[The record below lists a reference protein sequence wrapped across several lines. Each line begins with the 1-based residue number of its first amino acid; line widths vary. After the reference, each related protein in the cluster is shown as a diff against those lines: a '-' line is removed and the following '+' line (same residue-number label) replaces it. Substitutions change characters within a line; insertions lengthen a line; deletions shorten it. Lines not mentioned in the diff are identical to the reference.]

1 MDAPVAPAPEFHGRS
16 DGAANCVG
24 SLLTEASP
32 PSGPGTEG
40 GTNLHRAAPADIKQ
54 NVRISAVLSGFLM
67 LSTSLSAA
75 STIHEFTLNSIDG
88 QPTPLAQFKGKAVLI
103 VNVASRCGFTP
114 QYAGLE
120 ALYQKYKDKGL
131 VVLGFP
137 ANNFLWQ
144 EPGTNEEI
152 KAFCSTKYRVT
163 FPMFA
168 KVSVKGGNQAPLY
181 QFLTDKKANPST
193 GGAVGWNFTKFLADR
208 NGKVIARFGSKVAPE
223 SPELVKAIEAALR

>member
-1 MDAPVAPAPEFHGRS
+1 M
-16 DGAANCVG
+16 
-24 SLLTEASP
+24 L
-32 PSGPGTEG
+32 
-40 GTNLHRAAPADIKQ
+40 
-54 NVRISAVLSGFLM
+54 

-75 STIHEFTLNSIDG
+75 STIHDFALKSIDG
-88 QPTPLAQFKGKAVLI
+88 QQIPLAQFKGKVVLI

-120 ALYQKYKDKGL
+120 ALYNQYKDKGF

-152 KAFCSTKYRVT
+152 RAFCSTKYHVT

-168 KVSVKGGNQAPLY
+168 KVSVKGADKTPLY
-181 QFLTDKKANPST
+181 QSLTDKKANPST
-193 GGAVGWNFTKFLADR
+193 GGEIRWNFTKFLADR
-208 NGKVIARFGSKVAPE
+208 DGKVIARFGSRVSPE
-223 SPELVKAIEAALR
+223 SPELIDAIETALR

>member
-1 MDAPVAPAPEFHGRS
+1 MLF
-16 DGAANCVG
+16 AA
-24 SLLTEASP
+24 LFFA
-32 PSGPGTEG
+32 
-40 GTNLHRAAPADIKQ
+40 K
-54 NVRISAVLSGFLM
+54 
-67 LSTSLSAA
+67 SLSAA
-75 STIHEFTLNSIDG
+75 YSIHEFTLTSIDG
-88 QPTPLAQFKGKAVLI
+88 QPVSLAQFKGQVVLI

-120 ALYQKYKDKGL
+120 ALYEKYKDRGF

-152 KAFCSTKYRVT
+152 KSFCTLKYHVT

-168 KVSVKGGNQAPLY
+168 KVSVKGSDKTPLY

-193 GGAVGWNFTKFLADR
+193 GGGIRWNFTKFLVDR
-208 NGKVIARFGSKVAPE
+208 NGKVFARFGSSVPPDAPE
-223 SPELVKAIEAALR
+223 LLAAVEKSLQ

>member
-1 MDAPVAPAPEFHGRS
+1 ML
-16 DGAANCVG
+16 C
-24 SLLTEASP
+24 
-32 PSGPGTEG
+32 
-40 GTNLHRAAPADIKQ
+40 
-54 NVRISAVLSGFLM
+54 GFLFM
-67 LSTSLSAA
+67 STSISSAA
-75 STIHEFTLNSIDG
+75 TIHDFTLNSIDG
-88 QPTPLAQFKGKAVLI
+88 QSTPLAQFKGKVALI

-120 ALYQKYKDKGL
+120 ALYNKYKDRGF

-137 ANNFLWQ
+137 ANNFLRQ
-144 EPGTNEEI
+144 EPGTNEAI

-181 QFLTDKKANPST
+181 RFLTDKKANPST

>member
-1 MDAPVAPAPEFHGRS
+1 MIVDKSMF
-16 DGAANCVG
+16 
-24 SLLTEASP
+24 T
-32 PSGPGTEG
+32 
-40 GTNLHRAAPADIKQ
+40 
-54 NVRISAVLSGFLM
+54 
-67 LSTSLSAA
+67 A

-88 QPTPLAQFKGKAVLI
+88 QPTPLAQFKGKVVLI

-120 ALYQKYKDKGL
+120 VLYNRYKDRGF

-144 EPGTNEEI
+144 EPGTDEAI
-152 KAFCSTKYRVT
+152 RAFCSTKYGVT

-168 KVSVKGGNQAPLY
+168 KVSVKGTDKAPLY

-193 GGAVGWNFTKFLADR
+193 GGAIGWNFAKFLADR
-208 NGKVIARFGSKVAPE
+208 NGKVIARFASKVAPD
-223 SPELVKAIEAALR
+223 SAELIDAVEAALK

>member
-1 MDAPVAPAPEFHGRS
+1 M
-16 DGAANCVG
+16 
-24 SLLTEASP
+24 
-32 PSGPGTEG
+32 
-40 GTNLHRAAPADIKQ
+40 
-54 NVRISAVLSGFLM
+54 LSGFLM

-88 QPTPLAQFKGKAVLI
+88 QPTPLAEFKGKAVLL

-120 ALYQKYKDKGL
+120 ALYQQYKDKGL

>member
-1 MDAPVAPAPEFHGRS
+1 
-16 DGAANCVG
+16 
-24 SLLTEASP
+24 
-32 PSGPGTEG
+32 
-40 GTNLHRAAPADIKQ
+40 
-54 NVRISAVLSGFLM
+54 VLSGFLM
-67 LSTSLSAA
+67 ISTSISAA

-120 ALYQKYKDKGL
+120 ALYQQYKDKGL

-168 KVSVKGGNQAPLY
+168 KVSVKGGNQSPLY

-223 SPELVKAIEAALR
+223 SPELVKVIEAALR